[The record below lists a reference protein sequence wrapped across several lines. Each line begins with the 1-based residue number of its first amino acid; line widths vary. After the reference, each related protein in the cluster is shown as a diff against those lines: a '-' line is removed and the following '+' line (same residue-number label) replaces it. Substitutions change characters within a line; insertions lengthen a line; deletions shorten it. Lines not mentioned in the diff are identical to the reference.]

1 MSLGPECPGTWCHSA
16 GPWPPPA
23 PGVCLRGW
31 ESRGS
36 SAGSLS
42 GCSCTPALPTV
53 PPSSLPFSEI
63 VTFQLQAGDQRQSLP
78 GSGCRCMGTHG
89 GHRWPC
95 LGWGAAGRA
104 FRGQAGGPP
113 CPSGRGR
120 RAGGAFPAALGGD
133 PARCFALTGGACP
146 GGGLAPG
153 SWGWPRA
160 FSSSAHRTCSRPPLP
175 RGPGQQSAAGPP
187 AGPPRGA
194 WWGRS
199 MPPSSDRCF
208 LCALPEAWR
217 RLVIKWHVQ
226 RGLRLGVAAGWVL
239 LGPCLYVCPWPAAEP
254 CRRPGQQLTKHAGVR
269 LTGSLVAGRGRGPG
283 TAGRPAEAGGATGG
297 ARRASRPSGALRTAH
312 GRPGGRAGAR
322 VAAPGPALGQ
332 LGMVVSAAAAWLR
345 GRGGGARSSPA
356 ARRGCRPCSGLPAPS
371 R

>member
-78 GSGCRCMGTHG
+78 GSGCRRMGTHG

-175 RGPGQQSAAGPP
+175 RGPGQQSAAG
-187 AGPPRGA
+187 
-194 WWGRS
+194 
-199 MPPSSDRCF
+199 
-208 LCALPEAWR
+208 
-217 RLVIKWHVQ
+217 
-226 RGLRLGVAAGWVL
+226 
-239 LGPCLYVCPWPAAEP
+239 
-254 CRRPGQQLTKHAGVR
+254 
-269 LTGSLVAGRGRGPG
+269 
-283 TAGRPAEAGGATGG
+283 
-297 ARRASRPSGALRTAH
+297 
-312 GRPGGRAGAR
+312 
-322 VAAPGPALGQ
+322 
-332 LGMVVSAAAAWLR
+332 
-345 GRGGGARSSPA
+345 
-356 ARRGCRPCSGLPAPS
+356 RGCRPARRGGLGGVGACHCPRTGVSFVLCPRPGGGWSLSGTFSGVSGSGSL
-371 R
+371 RGGFC

>member
-1 MSLGPECPGTWCHSA
+1 MPRR
-16 GPWPPPA
+16 
-23 PGVCLRGW
+23 RG
-31 ESRGS
+31 
-36 SAGSLS
+36 
-42 GCSCTPALPTV
+42 
-53 PPSSLPFSEI
+53 
-63 VTFQLQAGDQRQSLP
+63 LP
-78 GSGCRCMGTHG
+78 GR
-89 GHRWPC
+89 P
-95 LGWGAAGRA
+95 GWRP
-104 FRGQAGGPP
+104 REVL
-113 CPSGRGR
+113 CSNWR
-120 RAGGAFPAALGGD
+120 RV
-133 PARCFALTGGACP
+133 P
-146 GGGLAPG
+146 GGRPGPRVLGLAPCFLILC
-153 SWGWPRA
+153 PPNVLT
-160 FSSSAHRTCSRPPLP
+160 SASP
-175 RGPGQQSAAGPP
+175 AGPRTAVGRWRGVP